1 MPTQVLEL
9 VNSDRRQGFPS
20 ENRLVATRLRP
31 QTAEQ
36 VEKLVLD
43 AYSNKAQIL
52 RVLIEEG
59 LRSFAAKQ
67 D

>member
-9 VNSDRRQGFPS
+9 VNSDRRQRPTG
-20 ENRLVATRLRP
+20 ENRQISVRLHP

-36 VEKLVLD
+36 VEKLAFDV
-43 AYSNKAQIL
+43 YSTKAQIL